1 MRISGEI
8 QRDTRRSKT
17 EDPGEIQRDL
27 WKVQEDID
35 TETAV
40 GDTEKS
46 QAVSRRTG
54 GNSERF
60 SAENFPE
67 FCNN

>member
-1 MRISGEI
+1 M
-8 QRDTRRSKT
+8 